1 MRHRSAHAKVRAT
14 IVAGL
19 ATALLCSSA
28 LSPASA
34 YAVTADE
41 LQSRV
46 DAATQA
52 YSDAKAKVSE
62 LKGKIDESQAKID
75 EVTARLPEQRERA
88 EQSLSSLYKMQQG
101 TPGLVSLLLSSDSF
115 ADFFTTYQYLNAVQR
130 SNTDALA
137 ELNKMEGELSAAQQT
152 LQAAKDEAS
161 AQQQQAQAS
170 MTEAQTARDELN
182 AQIAAQAAAEAQA
195 KAEAEAAASAQAQA
209 QSQDAAAAS
218 PSGSGSSASAP
229 AASTPSNP
237 NATDGSEV
245 KSDGEWMIGMA
256 SAYSVDSNTGG
267 NATASGDELTDDSM
281 SVAVPLSQ
289 RYLLGRSVQ
298 IRYNGKTITAVVNDV
313 GGFAAYGRV
322 LDLAG
327 GCWKAFGCSSA
338 SDWGVRAVQYR
349 FL

>member
-1 MRHRSAHAKVRAT
+1 MRLRSAHAKARTV

-28 LSPASA
+28 LAPASA

-52 YSDAKAKVSE
+52 YSDATAKVGE
-62 LKGKIDESQAKID
+62 LQAKIDESQEKID
-75 EVTARLPEQRERA
+75 EVTAKLPEQRERA

-101 TPGLVSLLLSSDSF
+101 TPGLVSLLLSSDNF

-130 SNTDALA
+130 SNTDALV

-152 LQAAKDEAS
+152 LQAAKEEAS
-161 AQQQQAQAS
+161 AQQQQAQTS
-170 MTEAQTARDELN
+170 MTEAQTALDELN
-182 AQIAAQAAAEAQA
+182 AQIAAQQAAEAAAKAQAEAQA
-195 KAEAEAAASAQAQA
+195 QADAS
-209 QSQDAAAAS
+209 STPDSSSSSSS
-218 PSGSGSSASAP
+218 PNTPS
-229 AASTPSNP
+229 ASTPSNP
-237 NATDGSEV
+237 SATDGSEV

-256 SAYSVDSNTGG
+256 SAYSIDNNTGG

-338 SDWGVRAVQYR
+338 SEWGVRAVQYR